1 MARFKAYSEIIWNF
15 LIFGH
20 RVSHQEIGN
29 FFISELSRL
38 TNHGDFVIFCQ
49 LSCQLQLTNWPM
61 TKLPLNI
68 LTSTLTIIG
77 RDKKILNISPTFQL
91 NISGYFKIS
100 DPFSSRERR
109 KTDCLWI
116 GVVPVKQTFS
126 VNSTIFIDELESK
139 FGIFH

>member
-1 MARFKAYSEIIWNF
+1 MNR
-15 LIFGH
+15 
-20 RVSHQEIGN
+20 
-29 FFISELSRL
+29 
-38 TNHGDFVIFCQ
+38 
-49 LSCQLQLTNWPM
+49 PM

-68 LTSTLTIIG
+68 LTLTLTMIG
-77 RDKKILNISPTFQL
+77 RDKKAISVNILNISPTFQL
-91 NISGYFKIS
+91 NIFGYLKNS

-139 FGIFH
+139 FGIFLLKFLIYKPFTYDRTGRILFYPNLVVEEVSNYKFL

>member
-1 MARFKAYSEIIWNF
+1 
-15 LIFGH
+15 
-20 RVSHQEIGN
+20 
-29 FFISELSRL
+29 
-38 TNHGDFVIFCQ
+38 
-49 LSCQLQLTNWPM
+49 M
-61 TKLPLNI
+61 TKLSLNI

-109 KTDCLWI
+109 KTNCLWI

-139 FGIFH
+139 FGIFLLKILTYKPLTYDLRTYFFYPNLVVKEVSNY